1 MNHITKFKFFFIVIL
16 LGMCHIRA
24 YSQGMTLT
32 LEECRQRA
40 LDQNVALRNGAK
52 SIEAANETA
61 KEAFTNYFP
70 TVSATGMAYDA
81 NKGLVQMEMEPG
93 QQMNLLKDGIMGGV
107 TLTQPIFAGGQIV
120 NGNKLAK
127 LGVEVSELQQ
137 QQNRKEVLLTVEK
150 YFWQVVTL
158 KEKRN
163 TLVAVSEML
172 AQIYSDVDI
181 AVKAGVTNRNDLLQV
196 QLRQND
202 VASNMINL
210 DNNLALCRMI
220 LAQYIGLNGTDI
232 DVETPEQMDQTP
244 IFPSELYVD
253 HSTALLSTPEYKL
266 LDKNV
271 KANQLQEKIEYGKN
285 MPTVGAGV
293 GYMYDN
299 LTDKDHPFG
308 VAFVSVSIPISG
320 WWGGSH
326 AIKRQKAN
334 VAMANNT
341 LTDNSDLLIINMQHL
356 WNEVEDS
363 YQQILIAQNSIEQ
376 STENLRLNRNY
387 YQAGTSTMSDLLD
400 AQQLYQQSRDQLV
413 ERYSQFKINVL
424 QYRQATAQD

>member
-1 MNHITKFKFFFIVIL
+1 
-16 LGMCHIRA
+16 
-24 YSQGMTLT
+24 MTLT

-40 LDQNVALRNGAK
+40 LDHNVALRNGAK

-137 QQNRKEVLLTVEK
+137 QQNRKEVILTVEK

-158 KEKRN
+158 KEKRK
-163 TLVAVSEML
+163 TLEAVRELL
-172 AQIYSDVDI
+172 AQINSDVDI

-232 DVETPEQMDQTP
+232 DVETPDQMDQTP

-334 VAMANNT
+334 VAIANNS
-341 LTDNSDLLIINMQHL
+341 LADNSDLLIINMQHL
-356 WNEVEDS
+356 WNEVKDS

-400 AQQLYQQSRDQLV
+400 AQQLYQQSRDELV
-413 ERYSQFKINVL
+413 EKYSQFKINVL
-424 QYRQATAQD
+424 EYRQATAQD

>member
-1 MNHITKFKFFFIVIL
+1 
-16 LGMCHIRA
+16 
-24 YSQGMTLT
+24 MTLT

>member
-1 MNHITKFKFFFIVIL
+1 
-16 LGMCHIRA
+16 
-24 YSQGMTLT
+24 
-32 LEECRQRA
+32 
-40 LDQNVALRNGAK
+40 
-52 SIEAANETA
+52 
-61 KEAFTNYFP
+61 
-70 TVSATGMAYDA
+70 MAYDA

-137 QQNRKEVLLTVEK
+137 QQNRKEVILTVEK

-158 KEKRN
+158 KEKRK
-163 TLVAVSEML
+163 TLEAVRELL
-172 AQIYSDVDI
+172 AQINSDVDI

-232 DVETPEQMDQTP
+232 DVETPDQMDQTP

-334 VAMANNT
+334 VAIANNS
-341 LTDNSDLLIINMQHL
+341 LADNSDLLIINMQHL
-356 WNEVEDS
+356 WNEVKDS

-400 AQQLYQQSRDQLV
+400 AQQLYQQSRDELV
-413 ERYSQFKINVL
+413 EKYSQFKINVL
-424 QYRQATAQD
+424 EYRQATAQD